1 MQARPRNISSLRQ
14 LMLGGLAT
22 ITHVPRDLLD
32 AGHEACLDLRVRQG
46 IPMRKLRKQVL
57 RDVAR

>member
-14 LMLGGLAT
+14 LMLGDLAT

-32 AGHEACLDLRVRQG
+32 AGHEACLDVRVRQG

-57 RDVAR
+57 RDVVR